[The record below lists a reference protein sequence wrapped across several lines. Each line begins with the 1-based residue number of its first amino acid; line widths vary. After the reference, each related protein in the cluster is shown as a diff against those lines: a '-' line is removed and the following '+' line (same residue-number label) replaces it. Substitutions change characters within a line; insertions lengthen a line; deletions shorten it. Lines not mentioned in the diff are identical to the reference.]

1 MIWNKI
7 VDWFSD
13 VRERNS
19 VIRDFN
25 KAARAAY
32 IGGNA
37 FSLLEARITIGSL
50 EFRHAFSKWMA
61 GGFRI
66 KVLSGKALSKEELI
80 EIGSIVLVND
90 ELVRKLVALGWDTLE
105 IHDDTG
111 VIGLK
116 WELKKFTNI
125 GGHLPTQKP

>member
-1 MIWNKI
+1 MFWDKI

-19 VIRDFN
+19 VVRDFN

-32 IGGNA
+32 IGGA
-37 FSLLEARITIGSL
+37 ALSLLEAKVTVGCFD
-50 EFRHAFSKWMA
+50 FRHAFSKWMA

-66 KVLSGKALSKEELI
+66 KVLSGKALTRDELI

-111 VIGLK
+111 IVGLK

-125 GGHLPTQKP
+125 GGHLS

>member
-1 MIWNKI
+1 MFWNRI
-7 VDWFSD
+7 TDWFAD

-25 KAARAAY
+25 RAARH
-32 IGGNA
+32 A
-37 FSLLEARITIGSL
+37 FISGYATSLLECKVTIGSFD
-50 EFRHAFSKWMA
+50 FRHAFSKWMA

-66 KVLSGKALSKEELI
+66 KVLSGKALSRDELI
-80 EIGSIVLVND
+80 EIGSTVLLND
-90 ELVRKLVALGWDTLE
+90 ELVRKLVALGWDTLV

-125 GGHLPTQKP
+125 GGHLS

>member
-7 VDWFSD
+7 VDWFFD
-13 VRERNS
+13 VKERYS

-25 KAARAAY
+25 KSARDTY
-32 IGGNA
+32 IHGVA
-37 FSLLEARITIGSL
+37 DTLLEAKITKGSS
-50 EFRHAFSKWMA
+50 EYKHAFSKFMA

-66 KVLSGKALSKEELI
+66 KALSGRALNRQELMS
-80 EIGSIVLVND
+80 IGNIVLQND

-111 VIGLK
+111 TIGLK
-116 WELKKFTNI
+116 WELKKYTKI
-125 GGHLPTQKP
+125 GGNLN

>member
-1 MIWNKI
+1 MFWNRI
-7 VDWFSD
+7 TEWFAD
-13 VRERNS
+13 VKERNS

-25 KAARAAY
+25 RAAR
-32 IGGNA
+32 NA
-37 FSLLEARITIGSL
+37 FISGYATSLLECKVTIGCFD
-50 EFRHAFSKWMA
+50 FRHAFSKWMA

-66 KVLSGKALSKEELI
+66 KVLSGKALSRDELI
-80 EIGSIVLVND
+80 EIGSTVLLND

-111 VIGLK
+111 IIGLK

-125 GGHLPTQKP
+125 GGHLS